1 MAAFT
6 GLLMYVFDSE
16 LFLQSPEGQ
25 FGVHFRKCKAAREII
40 IKIIFQWLHKRFNTG
55 GGGGGGG
62 RHVIFI
68 SYAT

>member
-40 IKIIFQWLHKRFNTG
+40 IKIIFQ
-55 GGGGGGG
+55 
-62 RHVIFI
+62 
-68 SYAT
+68 